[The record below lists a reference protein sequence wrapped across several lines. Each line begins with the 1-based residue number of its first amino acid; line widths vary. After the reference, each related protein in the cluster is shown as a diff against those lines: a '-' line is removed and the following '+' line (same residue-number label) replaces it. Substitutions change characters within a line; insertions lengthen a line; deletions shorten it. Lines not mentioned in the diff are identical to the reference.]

1 MSLNDTKYDILEIY
15 TSKGKVSK
23 DMTSLEYIPL
33 KAKFPRIW
41 HPWNICLLK

>member
-23 DMTSLEYIPL
+23 DMASLEYIPP
-33 KAKFPRIW
+33 KMSVPEV
-41 HPWNICLLK
+41 N